1 MCCSVCVAVCSLCAA
16 LTGGACS
23 IVVAAAAG
31 GLRES
36 NVVAVELHRRN
47 EDEVATLFD
56 IAVTPLDTAAVVA
69 TSPFTPISRSYLVD
83 EVCVCCSLSL
93 SLSLFLSLSVTVVV
107 S

>member
-1 MCCSVCVAVCSLCAA
+1 MCCSVCVAQCVLSVCCFV
-16 LTGGACS
+16 TGGACS

-69 TSPFTPISRSYLVD
+69 TSPFTSISRSYLVD
-83 EVCVCCSLSL
+83 EVCVCCSVPLSL
-93 SLSLFLSLSVTVVV
+93 SLSL
-107 S
+107 